1 MQGVVISCLDAIWA
15 ACRVVRSA
23 NSTRTHMLWTNLFVQ
38 QGVVLGSSA
47 GGALLY
53 VEPGAVVPTNN
64 ELAAAR
70 GEAYAAEETVLSQ
83 LSMRC
88 AAHAAS
94 LEAVLDALVWL
105 DVAVAKAEYG
115 LWTGGYLAREGGWP
129 HERSL
134 GAPCDENTGDDGGQL
149 VFRLKQLRYVSKC
162 CHVDLLTMC

>member
-1 MQGVVISCLDAIWA
+1 MSSSTKEANVDRGVQLQHCS
-15 ACRVVRSA
+15 
-23 NSTRTHMLWTNLFVQ
+23 

-88 AAHAAS
+88 AALAAS
-94 LEAVLDALVWL
+94 LEAVLDALIWL

-115 LWTGGYLAREGGWP
+115 LWIGGHLSQEGFWP
-129 HERSL
+129 HERALQPS
-134 GAPCDENTGDDGGQL
+134 GAVEIERGEEVPL
-149 VFRLKQLRYVSKC
+149 VFRLKQLR
-162 CHVDLLTMC
+162 